1 MNEIPT
7 QDIFR
12 VLSELEGDVGLFI
25 ADEATGEIFTVNG
38 DKLFV
43 ACSLIKV
50 PILAMLLKSAEA
62 GEINLK
68 EKISIPIDK
77 MVGGTGIIYNLS
89 PGIKFSWEDLM
100 VLMIT
105 LSDNNATN
113 AIIDR
118 LGSDKINSF
127 FAETGLLHT
136 TLKRKMLDMD
146 AIAEGRNN
154 YTTASDMGN
163 LLFSMAK
170 GEFVNPDISES
181 VLNVMRKQ
189 IYTCKLPAAI
199 PAVPSY
205 ATLEEKRSPM
215 PGKVSVANKTGELS
229 MTQHDIGVFQL
240 ASGRRYVIAML
251 TANLKSDYDGI
262 TAIAHVSRIVYDA
275 LCN

>member
-1 MNEIPT
+1 MSKIPT
-7 QDIFR
+7 REIFR
-12 VLSELEGDVGLFI
+12 VLGELEGDVGLFVG
-25 ADEATGEIFTVNG
+25 DDATGDVFTVNG
-38 DKLFV
+38 DKSFV

-50 PILAMLLKSAEA
+50 PILAMLMKSAKA
-62 GEINLK
+62 GEIDLQ
-68 EKISIPIDK
+68 EKISIPVDK
-77 MVGGTGIIYNLS
+77 MVGGTGIICNLS

-100 VLMIT
+100 ILMIT

-118 LGSDKINSF
+118 LGLDEINSF
-127 FAETGLLHT
+127 FAENGLLHT

-154 YTTASDMGN
+154 YTTASDMGT
-163 LLFSMAK
+163 LLFSLAK
-170 GEFVNPDISES
+170 GEFIDPDISES

-189 IYTCKLPAAI
+189 IYTFKLPAAI

-215 PGKVSVANKTGELS
+215 PGKVSIANKTGELF

-240 ASGRRYVIAML
+240 ANGKKYVIAML
-251 TANLKSDYDGI
+251 TENLKSDYDGI
-262 TAIAHVSRIVYDA
+262 TAIAHVSRVVYDA
-275 LCN
+275 FCE